1 MTDQRRGR
9 QNQRRAI
16 GLALMGSLLLAGCSA
31 FGTRTSGVSGP
42 VEWRTTDF
50 AWGAEGFGG
59 QSYTFTLLLR
69 ETQGNDL
76 TFTHVAA
83 VLHNAADSRPAFW
96 ERTGQWRLPAHGEVP
111 IPLGSRRYCPSAP
124 CWDSGPGLVPVWHL
138 TLTGTDQRGQPVRLV
153 MDLRFPP
160 IPNVVRSY

>member
-9 QNQRRAI
+9 QQQRRAI
-16 GLALMGSLLLAGCSA
+16 GLAILGSFLLAGCST

-50 AWGAEGFGG
+50 AWNAEGFGE
-59 QSYTFTLLLR
+59 QAYTFMLILR
-69 ETQGNDL
+69 DMQGSDL

-83 VLHNAADSRPAFW
+83 MLHNAADSRPAFW

-111 IPLGSRRYCPSAP
+111 IFLGSRRYCPSAP

-138 TLTGTDQRGQPVRLV
+138 TLSGTDQRGQPIRLV
-153 MDLRFPP
+153 MDLRLPP